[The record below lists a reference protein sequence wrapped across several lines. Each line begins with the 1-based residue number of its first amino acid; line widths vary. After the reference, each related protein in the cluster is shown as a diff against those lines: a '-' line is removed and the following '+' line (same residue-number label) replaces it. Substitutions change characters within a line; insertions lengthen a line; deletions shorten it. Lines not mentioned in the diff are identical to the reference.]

1 MTDAVIEVMARAMCK
16 CNGTAQ
22 CAAICL
28 SYSATTTRN
37 GKCPEAVRVH
47 GRDARAAYLAGQK
60 AMREAIAAE
69 VREECAKW
77 HDQQHQ
83 GGHCGE
89 STTEI
94 ILRQQRNEWHARAAD
109 AIRSNRK

>member
-1 MTDAVIEVMARAMCK
+1 MSDAVIKAMSRA
-16 CNGTAQ
+16 
-22 CAAICL
+22 ID
-28 SYSATTTRN
+28 
-37 GKCPEAVRVH
+37 PEAWSEDNPNREVLAKRRH
-47 GRDARAAYLAGQK
+47 ISSRQASRAYLAGK
-60 AMREAIAAE
+60 ETMRAAVEAE

-77 HDQQHQ
+77 HVQQRQ